1 MKSLMFV
8 VMFCQKMWNMTVMVQ
23 SENCK
28 GSMMEC
34 KKEEGEDKEEEAIGL
49 KVKKAVL
56 FPEEAEKGMWPENYN
71 LSDHACLTVQFS
83 PVKVL
88 CS

>member
-1 MKSLMFV
+1 MY
-8 VMFCQKMWNMTVMVQ
+8 CQKMWNMTVMVQ

-28 GSMMEC
+28 GSMMES
-34 KKEEGEDKEEEAIGL
+34 KKEGEDKEEEAIGL